1 MRSISLKR
9 NKKGVSPIIATL
21 LLIVIAVAA
30 AVVTYAFVTGFIGTA
45 TSQSNQQGAM
55 SVDTGS
61 VVLRANDSGAIIT
74 VYVRNTGTKS
84 EILTSAY
91 VDNALITN
99 GTGVSVNYNPAS
111 AQIAPNAVCT
121 VTISSTA
128 NWANAAAHT
137 VKLVATDGTPV
148 AYSVHS

>member
-1 MRSISLKR
+1 MKYLSK

-55 SVDTGS
+55 SIDTGS
-61 VVLRANDSGAIIT
+61 VTNASIV
-74 VYVRNTGTKS
+74 VYVRNTGTKA
-84 EILTSAY
+84 ENLTTVY
-91 VDNALITN
+91 VDNVLIPS
-99 GTGVSVNYNPAS
+99 GVTFGANNPL
-111 AQIAPNAVCT
+111 APGMTTT
-121 VTISSTA
+121 VTITA
-128 NWANAAAHT
+128 SGYADGIAHT
-137 VKLVATDGTPV
+137 VKVMAADGTPV